1 LSGPWHSNLGGGE
14 IFLGRLDDAA
24 IMKFRRLT
32 KGTDLTFP
40 AFLAGAEAAKGNDAE
55 ANVSLAEARR
65 LNPQLPIKWF
75 LENWP
80 VPPMIVGGLRKVGL
94 PEE

>member
-1 LSGPWHSNLGGGE
+1 
-14 IFLGRLDDAA
+14 
-24 IMKFRRLT
+24 MKFRRLT

-40 AFLAGAEAAKGNDAE
+40 AFLAGAEAGRRGE
-55 ANVSLAEARR
+55 SLLAEARR

-75 LENWP
+75 AEHL
-80 VPPMIVGGLRKVGL
+80 GGLPPTNIVDGWRKAGL